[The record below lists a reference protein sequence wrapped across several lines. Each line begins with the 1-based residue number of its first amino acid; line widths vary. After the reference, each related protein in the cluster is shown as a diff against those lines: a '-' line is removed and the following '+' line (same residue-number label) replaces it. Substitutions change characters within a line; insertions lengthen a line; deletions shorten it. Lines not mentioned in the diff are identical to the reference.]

1 MAKSR
6 KGARKGS
13 TTLEDDVD
21 GKRASRRN
29 KREQPSAEE
38 DNSDD
43 DNTIG
48 NSNAMKKRR
57 AVTPGKDPDPH
68 VPSNRKN
75 KTQPKSTQPKSSQ
88 STKLSAL
95 NDRSSRNDDDG
106 ELVSRSR
113 GVGDGGTSSILGLAE
128 EIEGD
133 SLEVKK
139 LKSLLRMQHEQ
150 VMEARYNGSIEKQ
163 TRSKEKIRYNK
174 KRNIGKF
181 DPLGQQMVNQF
192 VDGCFMVSKF
202 LPPNFHRYTTKR
214 KSACRMIMSSIEA
227 RLGSGQGYYGNHDAQ
242 RYWEEYIC
250 PSLMY
255 RWGQKTN
262 QKLQKMR
269 TSVRGELACL
279 RPYFPRYSI
288 HLIYTPPCLI
298 VTIRPSSFLTESLI
312 NSKKDLMDPKELEEL
327 VKPGQDLGP
336 QGTVWEV
343 MTEDEF
349 KTRYAEWYNKVA
361 LMMADQRLVG
371 TMMIKGDSGPHDV
384 LDTSDEALACL
395 QYIGNFDK
403 WKEVVEHEGEY
414 SHDSQKFVNRGGK
427 YCNAKGKGRFK
438 SGISEEGRE
447 LYDNALRFFEA
458 LRDMPMFHVIEQ
470 ECKRN
475 WINSAA
481 YKSAKSSGRYSGK
494 KSLKSSGE
502 VDEELVCDDEVGDVD
517 ERFVRSF
524 YNEDEYDEEEDDN
537 LGEDAGN
544 MSEGGSGGDSDDGS
558 GSDDD

>member
-1 MAKSR
+1 MFKILGGWSLSQLARSPSNYAAAEDEALQQSGIKMAKSK
-6 KGARKGS
+6 KGAARKGS
-13 TTLEDDVD
+13 TTLLEDDGG
-21 GKRASRRN
+21 GKRASASRRK
-29 KREQPSAEE
+29 KREQPSAEEE

-57 AVTPGKDPDPH
+57 AVTPGKDPYPH
-68 VPSNRKN
+68 LPSNRKK
-75 KTQPKSTQPKSSQ
+75 KTQPKSTQPPKSSQ

-113 GVGDGGTSSILGLAE
+113 SVGDGGTSSILGLAE

-139 LKSLLRMQHEQ
+139 LKSLVRMQHEQ

-163 TRSKEKIRYNK
+163 TRSKEKMRYNK

-214 KSACRMIMSSIEA
+214 TSACRMIMSSIEA
-227 RLGSGQGYYGNHDAQ
+227 RLGSGQGYYLNLDAQ

-279 RPYFPRYSI
+279 RPYFPRYI

-298 VTIRPSSFLTESLI
+298 LLPSSQNVLI
-312 NSKKDLMDPKELEEL
+312 A
-327 VKPGQDLGP
+327 
-336 QGTVWEV
+336 
-343 MTEDEF
+343 
-349 KTRYAEWYNKVA
+349 R
-361 LMMADQRLVG
+361 R
-371 TMMIKGDSGPHDV
+371 I
-384 LDTSDEALACL
+384 
-395 QYIGNFDK
+395 
-403 WKEVVEHEGEY
+403 
-414 SHDSQKFVNRGGK
+414 
-427 YCNAKGKGRFK
+427 
-438 SGISEEGRE
+438 
-447 LYDNALRFFEA
+447 
-458 LRDMPMFHVIEQ
+458 
-470 ECKRN
+470 
-475 WINSAA
+475 
-481 YKSAKSSGRYSGK
+481 
-494 KSLKSSGE
+494 
-502 VDEELVCDDEVGDVD
+502 
-517 ERFVRSF
+517 
-524 YNEDEYDEEEDDN
+524 
-537 LGEDAGN
+537 
-544 MSEGGSGGDSDDGS
+544 
-558 GSDDD
+558 

>member
-1 MAKSR
+1 
-6 KGARKGS
+6 
-13 TTLEDDVD
+13 
-21 GKRASRRN
+21 
-29 KREQPSAEE
+29 
-38 DNSDD
+38 
-43 DNTIG
+43 
-48 NSNAMKKRR
+48 
-57 AVTPGKDPDPH
+57 
-68 VPSNRKN
+68 
-75 KTQPKSTQPKSSQ
+75 
-88 STKLSAL
+88 
-95 NDRSSRNDDDG
+95 
-106 ELVSRSR
+106 
-113 GVGDGGTSSILGLAE
+113 
-128 EIEGD
+128 
-133 SLEVKK
+133 
-139 LKSLLRMQHEQ
+139 
-150 VMEARYNGSIEKQ
+150 
-163 TRSKEKIRYNK
+163 
-174 KRNIGKF
+174 
-181 DPLGQQMVNQF
+181 
-192 VDGCFMVSKF
+192 
-202 LPPNFHRYTTKR
+202 
-214 KSACRMIMSSIEA
+214 
-227 RLGSGQGYYGNHDAQ
+227 
-242 RYWEEYIC
+242 
-250 PSLMY
+250 
-255 RWGQKTN
+255 
-262 QKLQKMR
+262 
-269 TSVRGELACL
+269 
-279 RPYFPRYSI
+279 
-288 HLIYTPPCLI
+288 
-298 VTIRPSSFLTESLI
+298 
-312 NSKKDLMDPKELEEL
+312 MDPKELEEL

-371 TMMIKGDSGPHDV
+371 KMMIKGDSGPHDV

-494 KSLKSSGE
+494 KSLKSSGD

-524 YNEDEYDEEEDDN
+524 YNEDEDDEYEANN
-537 LGEDAGN
+537 LEQDAGS
-544 MSEGGSGGDSDDGS
+544 MSEGRNGGDSDDDGS
-558 GSDDD
+558 GFDDDD

>member
-1 MAKSR
+1 MFKILGGWSLSQLARSPSNYAAAEDKALQQSDIKMAKSR

-13 TTLEDDVD
+13 TILEDDGG

-68 VPSNRKN
+68 LPSNRKN

-279 RPYFPRYSI
+279 CPYFPRYSTVSYT
-288 HLIYTPPCLI
+288 HL
-298 VTIRPSSFLTESLI
+298 R
-312 NSKKDLMDPKELEEL
+312 
-327 VKPGQDLGP
+327 
-336 QGTVWEV
+336 
-343 MTEDEF
+343 
-349 KTRYAEWYNKVA
+349 A
-361 LMMADQRLVG
+361 
-371 TMMIKGDSGPHDV
+371 
-384 LDTSDEALACL
+384 
-395 QYIGNFDK
+395 
-403 WKEVVEHEGEY
+403 HET
-414 SHDSQKFVNRGGK
+414 
-427 YCNAKGKGRFK
+427 
-438 SGISEEGRE
+438 
-447 LYDNALRFFEA
+447 
-458 LRDMPMFHVIEQ
+458 
-470 ECKRN
+470 
-475 WINSAA
+475 
-481 YKSAKSSGRYSGK
+481 
-494 KSLKSSGE
+494 
-502 VDEELVCDDEVGDVD
+502 
-517 ERFVRSF
+517 
-524 YNEDEYDEEEDDN
+524 
-537 LGEDAGN
+537 
-544 MSEGGSGGDSDDGS
+544 
-558 GSDDD
+558 